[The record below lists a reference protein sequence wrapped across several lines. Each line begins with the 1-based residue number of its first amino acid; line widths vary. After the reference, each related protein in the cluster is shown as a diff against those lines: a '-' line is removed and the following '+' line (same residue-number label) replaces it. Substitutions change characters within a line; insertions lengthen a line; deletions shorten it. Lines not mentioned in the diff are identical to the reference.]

1 MACLNVRFWPL
12 PAVQVMKSTRRCPT
26 ATCDPIQPFEEKLS
40 NDRFAGP
47 IRLAL
52 ALLLDEGTN
61 LSGV

>member
-1 MACLNVRFWPL
+1 
-12 PAVQVMKSTRRCPT
+12 MKFTRGRPT
-26 ATCDPIQPFEEKLS
+26 AACDPFQPFEEKLS
-40 NDRFAGP
+40 NVRFAGP